1 MAFGDIF
8 LAGHTGTKWCCI
20 PRNWY
25 SKDPSTHLPP
35 EYKIEILYSGTL
47 PARIKLRQS
56 SIRALGHL
64 DTRFEHSLITYVNS
78 VDFSGSKLSTDHFRV
93 PPANFLW
100 CFHFTRVNILKA
112 TFFLFVFSFL
122 LFLQAKHWYSN
133 ADFTLKS
140 VELSL

>member
-1 MAFGDIF
+1 MILLSGKFSLRDTA
-8 LAGHTGTKWCCI
+8 GTKWCCI

-25 SKDPSTHLPP
+25 FKDPSTHLPP

-47 PARIKLRQS
+47 PARIKLRHP
-56 SIRALGHL
+56 SIPALGHL

-78 VDFSGSKLSTDHFRV
+78 VEFFGSKLSTDHFRV

-112 TFFLFVFSFL
+112 TFL
-122 LFLQAKHWYSN
+122 LFFVLASFFFFKQSTGIAMQI
-133 ADFTLKS
+133 
-140 VELSL
+140 

>member
-78 VDFSGSKLSTDHFRV
+78 VEFFGFKAIHRPLSSSSCKL
-93 PPANFLW
+93 PM
-100 CFHFTRVNILKA
+100 
-112 TFFLFVFSFL
+112 VFSFHPCKHIKSN
-122 LFLQAKHWYSN
+122 LFPVCFWLPAFSSSK
-133 ADFTLKS
+133 AL
-140 VELSL
+140 V